1 MELCVKVNKIYLFVY
16 TFRSLS
22 INILLL
28 YKRLLCYHRLVT
40 WPSGSVVG
48 ERP

>member
-1 MELCVKVNKIYLFVY
+1 MKLCVKVNKIYLFVHL
-16 TFRSLS
+16 SLS

-28 YKRLLCYHRLVT
+28 YKRHLCYHRLVT
-40 WPSGSVVG
+40 WPSGSMVG